1 MAEMELPDYDSLPV
15 DPTHPA
21 GAAWGLWGPQ
31 DELGMLNLLT
41 PERIARAAR
50 LVQSGKV
57 FALNWEL
64 ELPDPPLFHRQRLEH
79 TITGG
84 SGLLHDDIYRNF
96 NTQSS
101 TQWDGFSHYGNFQ
114 FHTFYNGV
122 TSAHITGQPGTRNG
136 IQAWAR
142 RGIAGR
148 AVLLDYR
155 RWALSQHIEYSP
167 GESHVITASE
177 LEAVAQAEGVK
188 WETGDILIMRTG
200 WIEWYKTLD
209 QTGRETYSHM
219 PHHFAGMSQDES
231 TLRFLWDHH
240 FAAVVSDNPAFE
252 VFPIPAEK
260 RSVHETL
267 LALWGMPIGEMFNL
281 DDLAADCAEN
291 GRYDCFFT
299 SAPLNKLG
307 GVASPPNALAI
318 K

>member
-1 MAEMELPDYDSLPV
+1 MAEPELPDYDSLPV

-21 GAAWGLWGPQ
+21 GASWGLWGPQ

-41 PERIARAAR
+41 PERVANAAR
-50 LVQSGKV
+50 LIQTGKV

-64 ELPDPPLFHRQRLEH
+64 ELPNPPLFNRLHIEH
-79 TITGG
+79 EITGG

-101 TQWDGFSHYGNFQ
+101 TQWDSFSHYGNFE

-122 TSAHITGQPGTRNG
+122 TSADITGKQGTRNG

-155 RWALSQHIEYSP
+155 RWTLSQGITYSP
-167 GESHVITASE
+167 GESHIIKASE
-177 LEAVAQAEGVK
+177 LEAVAKAQGV
-188 WETGDILIMRTG
+188 EFQTGDIFIMRTG
-200 WIEWYKTLD
+200 WIEWYNTLNEAERKVAAQD
-209 QTGRETYSHM
+209 
-219 PHHFAGMSQDES
+219 PPHFAGVERSEA
-231 TLRFLWDHH
+231 TRRFLWDRHV
-240 FAAVVSDNPAFE
+240 AAVVSDNPAFE
-252 VFPIPAEK
+252 MFPIPREERAM
-260 RSVHETL
+260 HETL
-267 LALWGMPIGEMFNL
+267 LALWGVPIGEMFNL
-281 DDLAADCAEN
+281 DALAADCAED
-291 GRYDCFFT
+291 GRYEFFFT